1 MIHTHTHTH
10 THIYKT
16 ERKFILFTLSHFSGK
31 PHSNSLAKHY
41 NLVIQPW
48 PVSPYYSLLLLLS
61 YFTLQSPVIVNCFL
75 GPEHIFLTSQRI
87 IPSTWQSFTTYL
99 PVKSLPSFKSLIRCQ
114 LFLREFLGSHLHTRI
129 KLTTLLC
136 GTHVSSHLSHCF
148 SLCLISFVSYHG
160 FLGRTKRAIWS
171 SGHLYR

>member
-1 MIHTHTHTH
+1 MPKGITN
-10 THIYKT
+10 YLKT
-16 ERKFILFTLSHFSGK
+16 QRKFILFTLSHFSGK

-136 GTHVSSHLSHCF
+136 CTHVSSHLSHCF
-148 SLCLISFVSYHG
+148 SLCLTSFVSYHG